1 MIAIPVLELVI
12 SVVSILVTLIV
23 FFVRIEHRL
32 TMLETMLKMHLQFT
46 HGCSKESL
54 GGENDS

>member
-1 MIAIPVLELVI
+1 MIVLPVIELVI

-32 TMLETMLKMHLQFT
+32 TMLETMLKMHLT
-46 HGCSKESL
+46 YPHGCDKNNL
-54 GGENDS
+54 GAEDGT